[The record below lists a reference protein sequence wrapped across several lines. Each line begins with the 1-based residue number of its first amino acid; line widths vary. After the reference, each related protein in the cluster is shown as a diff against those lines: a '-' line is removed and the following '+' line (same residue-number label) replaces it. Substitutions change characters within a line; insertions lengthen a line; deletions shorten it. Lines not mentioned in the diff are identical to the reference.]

1 MKCYDCRKI
10 FTRKTD
16 LMKHRIADHPEKVKP
31 CKYGDT
37 CSFSLCWYKHK
48 ETNGLLTNELV
59 NDTENNE
66 PNTITGD
73 FQNAQI
79 KENPPLNQGQ

>member
-1 MKCYDCRKI
+1 
-10 FTRKTD
+10 
-16 LMKHRIADHPEKVKP
+16 MKHRIADHPEKVKH
-31 CKYGDT
+31 CNYGDA

-48 ETNGLLTNELV
+48 ETNGDVSSLLTNQLV
-59 NDTENNE
+59 NETENSE

-79 KENPPLNQGQ
+79 KEKPPLNQGQ